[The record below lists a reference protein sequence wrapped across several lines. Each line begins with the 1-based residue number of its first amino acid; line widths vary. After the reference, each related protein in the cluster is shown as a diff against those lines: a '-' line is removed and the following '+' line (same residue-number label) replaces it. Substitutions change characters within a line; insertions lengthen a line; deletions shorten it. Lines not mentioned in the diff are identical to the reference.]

1 MPTDILRH
9 LIRAFGVASHF
20 LRRGKML
27 LQQKRPADALVWIE
41 RAQEYDPWNPEIAYQ
56 RGNARM
62 ALGELPQAV
71 NDYALAVKGRPDYA
85 DALFNRGLAL
95 QRLGRFDEALDSYH
109 CVIALKPAD
118 AAALN
123 NRGNV
128 LQELKRNDEA
138 LASYERALTL
148 RPHYVEALYNR
159 AVLLMLMLRPADAV
173 SAYRNL
179 LAIAPDY
186 PYAPGRLL
194 QASMI
199 CCDWSRFDELTAAV
213 EAGLAAGKKTIE
225 PFAYLASV
233 SSAQSQ
239 RRCAEIYAAD
249 FAAVPLPPAPPRQ
262 PGGRIRIGYVA
273 GEFRHHATGFL
284 LVELF
289 ERHDKTRFELIAF
302 DRGGDD
308 GSAVRRRINRAF
320 DEIVDIRGL
329 GDDAAAAAVRARAID
344 LLVDLNGFV
353 GIAQPG
359 LFVRRAAPLQINY
372 LGAPG
377 TMGMPCYDYII
388 ADRMVIPAQHE
399 AYFSEKVVCLPDC
412 YQVNDSKRAVA
423 AGAPGRAACGLPD
436 KAFVF
441 CCFNNN
447 YKITPQLLDIWMRL
461 LKKVDGSVLW
471 LLEDNPDAAA
481 NLRREAASR
490 GVAPDRL
497 LFARRTDLETHLARQ
512 RCADL
517 FLDTLPCCAHTTA
530 SDALW
535 AGLPLLTCMGETFTG
550 RVAASVLSAAGLP
563 DLITPNL
570 AEYEARAHA
579 LATSPAALTEIRS
592 RIESNRSTC
601 ALFDT
606 ARYCRHL
613 EAAYSTMWQRT
624 QCGEPP
630 QPFSVPP

>member
-1 MPTDILRH
+1 MPNEMFRH
-9 LIRAFGVASHF
+9 LIRAFGVAAHF
-20 LRRGKML
+20 LRRGKSL
-27 LQQKRPADALVWIE
+27 LQQKRPADALAWFD
-41 RAQEYDPWNPEIAYQ
+41 RAQQYDPWNPEIAYQ

-62 ALGELPQAV
+62 ALGALTQAV
-71 NDYALAVKGRPDYA
+71 DDYTQAVKGRPDYA
-85 DALFNRGLAL
+85 DALFNCGLAL
-95 QRLGRFDEALDSYH
+95 QQLGRFNEALDSYER
-109 CVIALKPAD
+109 VVALKPAD
-118 AAALN
+118 AGALN

-148 RPHYVEALYNR
+148 RPYYVEALYNR
-159 AVLLMLMLRPADAV
+159 AVLLMLMLRPVDAAI
-173 SAYRNL
+173 AYRNL

-213 EAGLAAGKKTIE
+213 ETGIAAGKKTIE
-225 PFAYLASV
+225 PFAYLATV

-239 RRCAEIYAAD
+239 RRCAEIYGAD
-249 FAAVPLPPAPPRQ
+249 FALPPLPPAAPRQ

-284 LVELF
+284 MVELF

-308 GSAVRRRINRAF
+308 GSAVRQRINHAF
-320 DEIVDIRGL
+320 DEIVDIRRL
-329 GDDAAAAAVRARAID
+329 SNDAAAAEIRARSID
-344 LLVDLNGFV
+344 LLIDLNGFV
-353 GIAQPG
+353 GIARPG
-359 LFVRRAAPLQINY
+359 LFARRAAPLQINY

-388 ADRMVIPAQHE
+388 VDRIVIPVQHE
-399 AYFSEKVVCLPDC
+399 AYFSEQVICLPDC
-412 YQVNDSKRAVA
+412 YQVNDSKRAIPA
-423 AGAPGRAACGLPD
+423 AAPSRAACGLPEG
-436 KAFVF
+436 AFVF

-447 YKITPQLLDIWMRL
+447 YKITPQLFDSWMRL
-461 LKKVDGSVLW
+461 LKKIAGSVLW

-481 NLRREAASR
+481 NLRREAVSR
-490 GVAPDRL
+490 GVAADRL
-497 LFARRTDLETHLARQ
+497 VFARRVDLETHLARQ

-550 RVAASVLSAAGLP
+550 RVAASVLSAVGLP
-563 DLITPNL
+563 DLITQNL
-570 AEYEARAHA
+570 AEYEARAYA
-579 LATSPAALTEIRS
+579 LATSPGVLAEIRS
-592 RIESNRSTC
+592 RIERNRGTC

-613 EAAYSTMWQRT
+613 EAAYTTIWQRHLR
-624 QCGEPP
+624 GESP
-630 QPFSVPP
+630 QAFSV